1 MSAESE
7 VVALDENR
15 KRTFRRT
22 GLVAAAVVLAIAARV
37 ALFDHESFDYK
48 VFFKNWYEFIS
59 THGGFGALKY
69 RFSDYNVPYLYLIT
83 ILTYPPIPALAG
95 IKIISVFFDLVLAY
109 FTYRIVA
116 LRHPGHW
123 SPPLAALIVLFLP
136 TVAANSGMWGQAD
149 AIYAAFALGGVYFAL
164 RKRPWLSAVFF
175 GLSLAFKLQ
184 AVFLFPLLLVLLLK
198 KWLPWRVLPVVPGV
212 VLLLDIPALLAGA
225 PIGQLLSVYAQQT
238 SSYPELSLRAPSIYQ
253 FFPAG
258 ADAAVIRPIGV
269 AVTGLVVLGLCLGVL
284 LSRVRLT
291 TTKIVL
297 MGATSALLVPFL
309 LPSMHERYFYLAEVL
324 TVIAAFHLPRRLWYV
339 PVLVQVASVFAY
351 LEVLF
356 PAMGPMGPGGGPGVF
371 IGGPPPD
378 GTVLP
383 TPGGHPPPGFM
394 TDQMSNLY
402 APTLEFRILAALMAV
417 AVVSV
422 LWTTIR
428 EFRRDPAAETW
439 PSVSSRGHQGSGL
452 PS

>member
-1 MSAESE
+1 M
-7 VVALDENR
+7 
-15 KRTFRRT
+15 
-22 GLVAAAVVLAIAARV
+22 AAAVVLAVAARV

-59 THGGFGALKY
+59 AHGGFSALKY

-83 ILTYPPIPALAG
+83 ILTYLPIPALAG
-95 IKIISVFFDLVLAY
+95 VKIISVLFDLVLAY

-116 LRHPGHW
+116 LRHPGGRL
-123 SPPLAALIVLFLP
+123 PPLAALIVLFLP
-136 TVAANSGMWGQAD
+136 TVATNSGMWGQAD
-149 AIYAAFALGGVYFAL
+149 SLYAAFGLGGVYFAL
-164 RKRPWLSAVFF
+164 RRRPWLSAVFF

-198 KWLPWRVLPVVPGV
+198 RWLPWRVLPVVPGV
-212 VLLLDIPALLAGA
+212 VLLLDVPALLAGA
-225 PIGQLLSVYAQQT
+225 PLGQLLSVYVQQT

-253 FFPAG
+253 FFPAS

-297 MGATSALLVPFL
+297 MGAASALLVPFL

-339 PVLVQVASVFAY
+339 PVLVQVASFLAY
-351 LEVLF
+351 LEVLV
-356 PAMGPMGPGGGPGVF
+356 PAMGPRSPGGGPGVI

-378 GTVLP
+378 GSVFPL
-383 TPGGHPPPGFM
+383 PGGRPPPGAM
-394 TDQMSNLY
+394 TDLMSNLY
-402 APTLEFRILAALMAV
+402 APTLEFRLLAALMAV

-428 EFRRDPAAETW
+428 EFRRDPAAGAG
-439 PSVSSRGHQGSGL
+439 PSVASRVHQGSEL